1 MLSEENLVSNSKAL
15 CDLWEISNKDQLI
28 HSLPIYHTH
37 GLFVAINTSMIAG
50 ASIRFIKG
58 FNLDLIIEAIPNST
72 LLMGVP
78 TFYTRMLKDKRLTK
92 SLTSNM
98 RLFISGSAPLLEETH
113 NQFENI
119 TGHKILERYGM
130 TETNMNA
137 SNPLKGERKAGS
149 VGKALKGTSIRI
161 TSIGENNLSE
171 INEPGM
177 IEIKGPNVF
186 NGYLNKPE
194 KTKEAFTDD
203 EYFITGDMGYFDKE
217 GYLFISGRN
226 KDLIISGGYNLY
238 PKEIED
244 IINQFDGIIESAVFG
259 LSDDDLGEIPTAA
272 IVANENNFNLDDLK
286 KFIQENL
293 ARYKVPKKYFLI
305 SELPRNVMGKVQKNI
320 LKDQYS

>member
-1 MLSEENLVSNSKAL
+1 
-15 CDLWEISNKDQLI
+15 
-28 HSLPIYHTH
+28 
-37 GLFVAINTSMIAG
+37 
-50 ASIRFIKG
+50 
-58 FNLDLIIEAIPNST
+58 
-72 LLMGVP
+72 
-78 TFYTRMLKDKRLTK
+78 
-92 SLTSNM
+92 M

-186 NGYLNKPE
+186 TGYLNKPE

-217 GYLFISGRN
+217 GYLFITGRN